1 MMQGKENFDFIN
13 GEVLLINK
21 PYRWTSFDVVC
32 KIRNAIIKFEVQ
44 SLKFKVKEQK
54 IKESEIK
61 EQIKK
66 AERIKIGHAG
76 TLDPL
81 ATGLLIICTGKNTK
95 KIDEFQNLEKEYTG
109 EITIGAST
117 VSGDLEHEISKTY
130 DISNV
135 SNEHIYEAAKKFTGE
150 IQQKAP
156 AYSAKKI
163 KGIRAYEY
171 ARKGEDVDIKSNTVC
186 IKEFEIVRIELPK
199 VFFRIRC
206 TKGTYI
212 RSIAI
217 DFGEALNSGAHLS
230 SLCRTKIGDYK
241 LEDSYEVGDFINL
254 LNLQD

>member
-1 MMQGKENFDFIN
+1 MPGKENFDFIN
-13 GEVLLINK
+13 GEVLLVNK
-21 PYRWTSFDVVC
+21 PYRWTSFDVVNRM
-32 KIRNAIIKFEVQ
+32 RNSIIKYLVA
-44 SLKFKVKEQK
+44 SFKHQAEENR
-54 IKESEIK
+54 ISETILK

-95 KIDEFQNLEKEYTG
+95 KIDEFQNLEKEYTV

-199 VFFRIRC
+199 VLFRIRC

-241 LEDSYEVGDFINL
+241 LEDSHEVGDFIQSINK
-254 LNLQD
+254 